1 MISKATSKR
10 RKAALTWTVYVM
22 ESVRK
27 AKKTKNTTYIDVANE
42 DSAMLIE
49 NALAALEISGV
60 VEARFVVVKLHERT
74 H

>member
-1 MISKATSKR
+1 
-10 RKAALTWTVYVM
+10 M

-49 NALAALEISGV
+49 NALAALEMSGV